1 MKPKARTCRYCEV
14 EIFWAASEKS
24 GKMVPLEKAP
34 VKIWV
39 RSQEHGGRVD
49 PAEPRV
55 VMRQGY
61 RNHFETCPGADRAR
75 ADAQAKRDKQ
85 NAKSDTRRGVRA

>member
-1 MKPKARTCRYCEV
+1 
-14 EIFWAASEKS
+14 
-24 GKMVPLEKAP
+24 MVPLEKSP

-39 RSQEHGGRVD
+39 RSQEQGARVD
-49 PAEPRV
+49 QDEPRV
-55 VMRQGY
+55 VQRQGY

-85 NAKSDTRRGVRA
+85 NAKSDTRRGVAV